1 MPDEESTRG
10 PAGAS
15 TGGRE
20 LRSVAVPRWAWLVV
34 LSAGLVLFLAVERT
48 LVATGNPNFVPA
60 TILLGALLG
69 PVTFVTYVY
78 GRGAA
83 WTVPLPVLGLV
94 ALFGGVFGMVV
105 AGVLEYDTLRELGV
119 VPTLIVGLIEE
130 SAKLAVPL
138 ALLLLTRYRSPAD
151 GLVVGITVGMAFAA
165 LETMGYGFVT
175 LLRSGGNVGALED
188 VLLLRG
194 LLSPAGHAAWTGL
207 ASTALFRAWSSRGEG
222 HTGAALAG
230 TFLLVVVLH
239 GLWDGLGS
247 LVGHAVIALVS
258 LGLLRREVQRSL
270 LTNSTERA
278 VTERGDR
285 TVDGPRT

>member
-1 MPDEESTRG
+1 M
-10 PAGAS
+10 
-15 TGGRE
+15 
-20 LRSVAVPRWAWLVV
+20 AVPRWAWLVV

-48 LVATGNPNFVPA
+48 LVATGNQNFVPA
-60 TILLGALLG
+60 TLLLGALLG

-83 WTVPLPVLGLV
+83 WTVSLSVLGLV
-94 ALFGGVFGMVV
+94 ALFGGVFGTVL
-105 AGVLEYDTLRELGV
+105 AGVLEYDTLRQLGV

-138 ALLLLTRYRSPAD
+138 ALLLLTRYRSSAD

-175 LLRSGGNVGALED
+175 FLRSGGNVGALED

-194 LLSPAGHAAWTGL
+194 LISPAGHAAWTGL
-207 ASTALFRAWSSRGEG
+207 ASTALFRAWSSRGQG
-222 HTGAALAG
+222 RTGAAFAG

-258 LGLLRREVQRSL
+258 LGLLRREIRRSL
-270 LTNSTERA
+270 LVDMTPA
-278 VTERGDR
+278 GGRGR
-285 TVDGPRT
+285 GHGG